1 MSGDQER
8 EHHPFPYDEELS
20 GVFSGKPAGSVAEAG
35 QRGFDPQAVS
45 TPFESFTDLLWGT
58 PTDDGSLARAF
69 GFSCL
74 APADAVGSGGAALR
88 ELMADGNDN
97 FSCSLTSTSW
107 CGGGTTPV
115 TPNSSA
121 SSFSTEPA
129 GEEDGARRKKD
140 RLKRD
145 EEVEPQQVKGEEDGD
160 AMSNKA
166 KKPKKEGERRQREP
180 RFAFVTRSELD
191 HLDDGYRWRKY
202 GQKAVKN
209 SPYPRSYY
217 RCTTPKC
224 PVKKRVERSSEDPTI
239 VVTTY
244 EGKHTHQSPHTVRA
258 SPCLLA
264 HPLPMMSTSFSQLPQ
279 QGNINPNAF
288 PSNLSSALQPPRF
301 PDYGLLQDI
310 LPSFLHGS
318 QP

>member
-8 EHHPFPYDEELS
+8 EHHPFPYHEELS
-20 GVFSGKPAGSVAEAG
+20 AVFSGKPAGSVAEAG

-45 TPFESFTDLLWGT
+45 TPFESFTELLCGT

-97 FSCSLTSTSW
+97 FSCNLTSTSW

-121 SSFSTEPA
+121 SSSSTEAA
-129 GEEDGARRKKD
+129 GEEGGARRKKD
-140 RLKRD
+140 QLKR
-145 EEVEPQQVKGEEDGD
+145 EEDGD
-160 AMSNKA
+160 DMSNKA
-166 KKPKKEGERRQREP
+166 KKPKKERRQREP
-180 RFAFVTRSELD
+180 RFAFVTRSEVD

-224 PVKKRVERSSEDPTI
+224 PVKKRVERSYEDPTI

-258 SPCLLA
+258 NTHQLA
-264 HPLPMMSTSFSQLPQ
+264 HPLPMMSTSFSQLPQLGCTTQ

-288 PSNLSSALQPPRF
+288 PSNLSSALQPSRF
-301 PDYGLLQDI
+301 PDCGLLQDI
-310 LPSFLHGS
+310 LSSFIHGS